1 MTGNTDFLD
10 TDVQQPNITSTLDT
24 VNNSLAFSA
33 NNGQLDAGS
42 TTTGSSFFPRIPPFL
57 FCSSINI
64 NIVSFN
70 VVSEMAIVPDKECNT
85 PTLMESAADTE
96 FHHTLVK
103 CTRNVLL
110 IWIIDQI
117 NSVRGQ
123 TDWKRMRGLTLNPTV
138 IDQYNKQHRKI
149 LEALYRRE
157 PEAAA
162 NSMKEHLETVRLSL
176 TRAAAA

>member
-1 MTGNTDFLD
+1 MADCLLHEE
-10 TDVQQPNITSTLDT
+10 NIDRP
-24 VNNSLAFSA
+24 
-33 NNGQLDAGS
+33 
-42 TTTGSSFFPRIPPFL
+42 TGSSHATRHRPAVVRLDMAGAIADRCRLAVLHGRREDFDKL
-57 FCSSINI
+57 TLLCDKMESSLH
-64 NIVSFN
+64 
-70 VVSEMAIVPDKECNT
+70 D
-85 PTLMESAADTE
+85 TLEFSAADTE